1 MKPLRP
7 LAPLC
12 LATALAALLAGCT
25 PTVGPTVGPTVAPAP
40 PAPAPPAPATGPGSP
55 LIIRNDDGGNVTAY
69 VLRRGQL
76 ERAGRPVE
84 FHGYCASACTL
95 LITLP
100 NACLA
105 RDATVGFHMPHFIAS
120 GAPAP
125 MLNPLMAQYYRGGIL
140 ARWNAEWSKST
151 TMQVISAQDYVRLDP
166 QTKLCR

>member
-25 PTVGPTVGPTVAPAP
+25 PEAPTVAPAP
-40 PAPAPPAPATGPGSP
+40 PSNAPP

-69 VLRRGQL
+69 VMRRGQL
-76 ERAGRPVE
+76 EREGRAVE

-100 NACLA
+100 RACLA

-125 MLNPLMAQYYRGGIL
+125 ILNPLMARYYRGGIL

-151 TMQVISAQDYVRLDP
+151 KMQVISAQDYVRLDP

>member
-7 LAPLC
+7 LAPL
-12 LATALAALLAGCT
+12 LFAALLAGCT
-25 PTVGPTVGPTVAPAP
+25 PTVAPTVAPAP
-40 PAPAPPAPATGPGSP
+40 PAPAPPAPVPPAPATGPGAP

-100 NACLA
+100 RACLA
-105 RDATVGFHMPHFIAS
+105 PDATVGFHMPHFIAS

-151 TMQVISAQDYVRLDP
+151 KMQVISAQDYVRLDP